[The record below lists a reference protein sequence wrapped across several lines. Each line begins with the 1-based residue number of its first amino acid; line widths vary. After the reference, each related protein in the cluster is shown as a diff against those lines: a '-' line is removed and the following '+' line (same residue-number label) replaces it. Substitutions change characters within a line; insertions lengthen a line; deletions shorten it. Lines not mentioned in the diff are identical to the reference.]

1 MRTQD
6 LKVGGHKLTIVTADD
21 ETMSATCA
29 TNPELAAE
37 YAKPGAD
44 RDALYATFIAWA
56 TAHPA
61 RGTGRARKPKGRE
74 ALITT
79 AAPPA
84 PPAPAQAP
92 PGAAGGLAP
101 WFGAKRKL
109 APFIVERLGPHDSY
123 VEPFCGSM
131 AVLFAKP
138 RARLE
143 IANDINRDL
152 VNVAACLADPASAAE
167 LLGRLHFTLAAEE
180 LYRAARERCRDA
192 YAGELGNVA
201 RAYDALLVWWLG
213 RSGTAGTR
221 KSRTSFS
228 ARFSP
233 NGGSAGS
240 RWRALVNSVPWFA
253 RRLAG
258 VDVLNRDAFAVL
270 AQVHD
275 TARTAVYVDP
285 PYVLKS
291 VEYEFD
297 SPKGPDEA
305 RAWHT
310 KLAAACNRFERARVV
325 VSYYPHP
332 ILDELYP
339 ADRWDR
345 VEIRTTKTLANTAKN
360 SLKGRAGATPATEL
374 LYVSKRSPA

>member
-1 MRTQD
+1 MRVQD
-6 LKVGGHKLTIVTADD
+6 LKVGGHKLTISTAADD
-21 ETMSATCA
+21 TMTATCA

-44 RDALYATFIAWA
+44 RDALYARFIAWA
-56 TAHPA
+56 TAHPL
-61 RGTGRARKPKGRE
+61 RGKKRPRTPAGRE

-79 AAPPA
+79 PAA
-84 PPAPAQAP
+84 PAPAQAP

-109 APFIVERLGPHDSY
+109 APYIVEQIGPHECY
-123 VEPFCGSM
+123 VEPFAGSM

-143 IANDINRDL
+143 IVNDINRDL
-152 VNVAACLADPASAAE
+152 VNVSSCLADRDLAAE
-167 LLGRLHFTLAAEE
+167 LLGRLHFTLAAEG
-180 LYRAARERCRDA
+180 LFRDARERCRES
-192 YAGELGNVA
+192 YTGPLRNVD

-221 KSRTSFS
+221 KTRTSYS

-233 NGGSAGS
+233 NGGSAGG

-258 VDVLNRDAFAVL
+258 VDVQNRDALAVL

-275 TARTAVYVDP
+275 TANTAIYVDP
-285 PYVLKS
+285 PYVVKS

-297 SPKGPDEA
+297 SPKDPDEA
-305 RAWHT
+305 RAWHAR
-310 KLAAACNRFERARVV
+310 LAAACGRFERARVV

-345 VEIRTTKTLANTAKN
+345 IEIRTTKTLANTSKN
-360 SLKGRAGATPATEL
+360 ALKGRAGATPATEL
-374 LYVSKRSPA
+374 LYVSKRS